1 MPFTRR
7 QKYTIH
13 THTHT
18 RTQQKIKSNQRRK
31 ANKERKFCAE
41 LLAGHRKRSGL
52 IKPSLCTPVS
62 LNIRMLRTSTLF
74 TLYAAQSES
83 VLCQGKERERNR
95 KGQRREGGRGI
106 LQVAGTNS
114 SQDDTGVAH
123 LTSLLRLSL
132 LYENIHEKWSYL
144 SWKING
150 FQHSFLTSE
159 KVDQSLFLS
168 LLVARKVK
176 YGKMKI
182 FQFSATIFI

>member
-1 MPFTRR
+1 MNLPRRRHTRAQQLTPFCTLLLKSRCPSHGDRSTR
-7 QKYTIH
+7 Y
-13 THTHT
+13 THTH
-18 RTQQKIKSNQRRK
+18 TQQKIKSNQRRK

-83 VLCQGKERERNR
+83 VLCQGKERERERNR

-106 LQVAGTNS
+106 LQVAGTTS

-132 LYENIHEKWSYL
+132 LYENIHEK
-144 SWKING
+144 
-150 FQHSFLTSE
+150 
-159 KVDQSLFLS
+159 
-168 LLVARKVK
+168 
-176 YGKMKI
+176 
-182 FQFSATIFI
+182 